1 MSIDFAAAPL
11 VPWWLIGALAA
22 LLLPLSALAAWR
34 RARGAVLRV
43 LLALGLLAILV
54 NPIASDE
61 TRKGLNDIAVVLVDR
76 SASQAI
82 GERPAETTAALQ
94 ALRERLAR
102 LPDLDVREVTV
113 ASDASGTPLI
123 STLRQA
129 LADVPRDRLAGVVA
143 LSDGRAADVPP
154 AEAATTLLPT
164 GAPFH
169 LLASGRPGERDR
181 RLTVLEAPSYAVIGK
196 PVTIRIRVD
205 EGDPGERV
213 GGVPAPVTIESD
225 GTAPVTRQVPIGE
238 PFELQVTPA
247 RRGSN
252 IFDLSVAPG
261 QAELTPANNRAIVAI
276 NGIRERLRVLLVS
289 GEPHMGERVWRN
301 ILKSDPSVDLVHFTI
316 LRPPQKQDGTP
327 VMELSLIAFPTRE
340 LFEEKLSEFDLVIF
354 DRYRQRGILPANY
367 LANVADY
374 VRNGGALMIAAS
386 PEADAPLNLYESTL
400 AEILPARPRGPDIE
414 QEFRPTL
421 TTAGKRHPVTALL
434 PDSGRGGGQPTWGRW
449 LRMSDLEVHSGTVV
463 MTGAGDRPLLI
474 LDRVGRGRVAL
485 LASDEAWLWQRGFD
499 GGGPQAELLRRIAH
513 WSMQEPD
520 LEEEDL
526 RAVAHDGTIEIE
538 RRSLKPEPPPV
549 QVEAPSGKVR
559 TLRLDDHEDGAA
571 TASIPAEE
579 QGLWHVSDGTR
590 VVSVAVGDTGG
601 REMADVRASLG
612 PLGPLATASGGS
624 TRFLSEDGV
633 PDLRQVGSGRS
644 AAGSGWIGLRRN
656 GAYEVTAVT
665 QVSLLPATL
674 AVVLVLGV
682 MLAAWWRE
690 GR

>member
-327 VMELSLIAFPTRE
+327 VMELSLIAFPTR
-340 LFEEKLSEFDLVIF
+340 
-354 DRYRQRGILPANY
+354 
-367 LANVADY
+367 
-374 VRNGGALMIAAS
+374 
-386 PEADAPLNLYESTL
+386 
-400 AEILPARPRGPDIE
+400 
-414 QEFRPTL
+414 
-421 TTAGKRHPVTALL
+421 
-434 PDSGRGGGQPTWGRW
+434 
-449 LRMSDLEVHSGTVV
+449 
-463 MTGAGDRPLLI
+463 
-474 LDRVGRGRVAL
+474 
-485 LASDEAWLWQRGFD
+485 
-499 GGGPQAELLRRIAH
+499 
-513 WSMQEPD
+513 
-520 LEEEDL
+520 
-526 RAVAHDGTIEIE
+526 RAV
-538 RRSLKPEPPPV
+538 L
-549 QVEAPSGKVR
+549 
-559 TLRLDDHEDGAA
+559 
-571 TASIPAEE
+571 
-579 QGLWHVSDGTR
+579 
-590 VVSVAVGDTGG
+590 
-601 REMADVRASLG
+601 
-612 PLGPLATASGGS
+612 
-624 TRFLSEDGV
+624 
-633 PDLRQVGSGRS
+633 
-644 AAGSGWIGLRRN
+644 
-656 GAYEVTAVT
+656 
-665 QVSLLPATL
+665 
-674 AVVLVLGV
+674 
-682 MLAAWWRE
+682 
-690 GR
+690 